1 MIRTLAAGFL
11 AAHGLIH
18 LIGFVVPWG
27 IAQVEGFPYRTSAL
41 AGAVALGETG
51 ARAVGVAWLVL
62 AVGFVIAGAATWR
75 REAWAPLLTAVLA
88 IASIVVCVLGLPEA
102 AFGIVVNV
110 AILVAL
116 GWAAVG
122 RGSTVQAAG

>member
-1 MIRTLAAGFL
+1 MIRTLAAAIL

-62 AVGFVIAGAATWR
+62 AVGFVDR
-75 REAWAPLLTAVLA
+75 
-88 IASIVVCVLGLPEA
+88 
-102 AFGIVVNV
+102 
-110 AILVAL
+110 
-116 GWAAVG
+116 G
-122 RGSTVQAAG
+122 RGHLASRGLGRAADRRARDRIDRRLQPWACPRRLSGSS

>member
-18 LIGFVVPWG
+18 LIGFVVPW
-27 IAQVEGFPYRTSAL
+27 GFPYRTSAL

-62 AVGFVIAGAATWR
+62 AVGFVIAGVATWR
-75 REAWAPLLTAVLA
+75 REAWAAGLTAVLA

-102 AFGIVVNV
+102 AFGIVVNAV
-110 AILVAL
+110 ILVAL

-122 RGSTVQAAG
+122 RGSTVQATG

>member
-1 MIRTLAAGFL
+1 MIRTLAAALL

-62 AVGFVIAGAATWR
+62 AVGFVIAGVATWR
-75 REAWAPLLTAVLA
+75 REAWAAGLTAVLA
-88 IASIVVCVLGLPEA
+88 IASIIVCVLGLPEA
-102 AFGIVVNV
+102 AFGIVVNIV
-110 AILVAL
+110 ILAAL
-116 GWAAVG
+116 GWVRVG
-122 RGSTVQAAG
+122 RTSTVQAAG

>member
-1 MIRTLAAGFL
+1 MIRTLAAVLL

-41 AGAVALGETG
+41 AGTLALGESG
-51 ARAVGVAWLVL
+51 ARLVGVVWLAL
-62 AVGFVIAGAATWR
+62 AVGFVVAGVAVWR
-75 REAWAPLLTAVLA
+75 RAAWAAPLTAALA
-88 IASIVVCVLGLPEA
+88 VGSIVVCTLGLPEA
-102 AFGIVVNV
+102 AFGIVVNL
-110 AILVAL
+110 AILAAL
-116 GWAAVG
+116 GWRAFA